1 MSTLLRLIQISWA
14 IGGHIVWLGLVYSH
28 LLRPSISPAK
38 RLSKVLEKLGTT
50 FVKLGQGLSLRQD
63 ILPDDYVEALQ
74 SLQGH
79 VQGFDSDISRREIEQ
94 ELGDSV
100 ENLFA
105 EFDSTPLAAAS
116 IAQVHRAILPDGRQV
131 IIKVRRPGLRN
142 QVLQDIR
149 LLKLVLRIVLTLV
162 PQLEK
167 YSLLE
172 IVRESG
178 LSLMKELDFRQET
191 RNIQRFREAFK
202 GSSTIHIPA
211 AIPEL
216 CTESVMVQEMSG
228 GRLVTDPSVQ
238 KNGPQLAIDFS
249 DAYLHQFFFMGCIH
263 ADPHPG
269 NLFIMDNGKI
279 CFHDFGIVGLID
291 ITTRRKLA
299 SFFLALINQ
308 DSEWLLDTYLDLG
321 LLGGEVDR
329 QQVQRGMSELIQ
341 EYSSVSLKE
350 WSLAGAMLSSA
361 RMGWGFQLRMPYHL
375 LLIMRAL
382 LIMESTLRSLDPQ
395 FNMMAYWKDKGATLM
410 TTALK
415 EQEGGPT
422 SARLKYEAAVL
433 AQELPGILARL
444 LRNSRSGKFEIPL
457 HHHGLQDFENHVDR
471 SSNRISLA
479 LVALGLYIASS
490 LLAQSELKPL
500 IAGVPL
506 LALSGYT
513 LALWVTFR
521 LLRGISRSGR
531 V

>member
-14 IGGHIVWLGLVYSH
+14 IGGHIVWLGLVYTR
-28 LLRPSISPAK
+28 LLRPSVSPAT
-38 RLSKVLEKLGTT
+38 RLCQMLEKLGTT

-63 ILPDDYVEALQ
+63 VLPEDYVKALQ
-74 SLQGH
+74 SLQDH
-79 VQGFDSDISRREIEQ
+79 VPGFASDLARSEIE
-94 ELGDSV
+94 EALGDSI

-116 IAQVHRAILPDGRQV
+116 IAQVHKARLPDGSPV
-131 IIKVRRPGLRN
+131 IVKVRRPGLRN
-142 QVLQDIR
+142 QVLRDVR
-149 LLKLVLRIVLTLV
+149 LLKLVLRAVLTLA
-162 PQLEK
+162 PQLQP

-172 IVRESG
+172 VVRESG
-178 LSLMKELDFRQET
+178 LNLMKEMDFRLEM
-191 RNIQRFREAFK
+191 RHIQRFRAAFK
-202 GSSTIHIPA
+202 DSSTIHIPA

-228 GRLVTDPSVQ
+228 GRQITDPAVQ
-238 KNGPQLAIDFS
+238 ENGPQLAINFA
-249 DAYLHQFFFMGCIH
+249 DAYLQQFFVMGCIH

-269 NLFIMDNGKI
+269 NLFIMDDGKI
-279 CFHDFGIVGLID
+279 CFHDFGMVGLID
-291 ITTRRKLA
+291 ISTRRKLA
-299 SFFLALINQ
+299 GFFLALISQ
-308 DSEWLLDTYLDLG
+308 DSEWLLDSYLDLG
-321 LLGGEVDR
+321 LLGAEVDR

-341 EYSSVSLKE
+341 EYASVSLNE
-350 WSLAGAMLSSA
+350 WSLAKAMLSAA

-395 FNMMAYWKDKGATLM
+395 FNMAAYWRDKGTTLM

-415 EQEGGPT
+415 ELEGGPT
-422 SARLKYEAAVL
+422 SARLKYEAALV
-433 AQELPGILARL
+433 AQELPGALARL
-444 LRNSRSGKFEIPL
+444 LRNSRTGKFEIPL
-457 HHHGLQDFENHVDR
+457 HHHGLRDFENHIDR

-490 LLAQSELKPL
+490 LLAQGEFKPMFAGIPL
-500 IAGVPL
+500 IALG
-506 LALSGYT
+506 GYT
-513 LALWVTFR
+513 LALWVTLR

>member
-1 MSTLLRLIQISWA
+1 MSTLLRLLQISWA
-14 IGGHIVWLGLVYSH
+14 IGGHLFWLGLVYTH
-28 LLRPSISPAK
+28 LLRPSISPAQ
-38 RLSKVLEKLGTT
+38 RLCQVLEKLGTT

-63 ILPDDYVEALQ
+63 ILPDDYVKALQ
-74 SLQGH
+74 SLQDH
-79 VQGFDSDISRREIEQ
+79 VQTFDSGIARREIEQ
-94 ELGDSV
+94 ALGDSL
-100 ENLFA
+100 ENIFA
-105 EFDSTPLAAAS
+105 EFDVTPLAAAS
-116 IAQVHRAILPDGRQV
+116 IAQVHRARLPDGRRV

-142 QVLQDIR
+142 QVLQDVR
-149 LLKLVLRIVLTLV
+149 LLKLVLRVMLALV
-162 PQLEK
+162 PQLQQ
-167 YSLLE
+167 YSLQE

-178 LSLMKELDFRQET
+178 LSLLKEMDFRQEM
-191 RNIQRFREAFK
+191 RNIHRFREAFK
-202 GSSTIHIPA
+202 DSSSIHIPA

-238 KNGPQLAIDFS
+238 ENGPQLAINFA
-249 DAYLHQFFFMGCIH
+249 DAYLQQFFVMGCIH

-269 NLFIMDNGKI
+269 NLFIMDNDKI
-279 CFHDFGIVGLID
+279 CFHDFGIVGNID
-291 ITTRRKLA
+291 IATRRKLA
-299 SFFLALINQ
+299 GFFLALINQ
-308 DSEWLLDTYLDLG
+308 DSEWLLDSYLDLG
-321 LLGGEVDR
+321 LLGAEVDR

-341 EYSSVSLKE
+341 EYASVSLNE
-350 WSLAGAMLSSA
+350 WSLAKTMLGAA

-395 FNMMAYWKDKGATLM
+395 FNMAAYWRDKGTTLM
-410 TTALK
+410 TAALK
-415 EQEGGPT
+415 ELEGGPT
-422 SARLKYEAAVL
+422 SARLKYEAAL
-433 AQELPGILARL
+433 ITQELPGTLARL
-444 LRNSRSGKFEIPL
+444 LRNTRSGKFEIPL
-457 HHHGLQDFENHVDR
+457 HHHGLRDFENHVDR

-500 IAGVPL
+500 IAGIPL
-506 LALSGYT
+506 IALGGYT